1 MILHFSAFQ
10 YKINGE
16 KMINIS
22 RKLILAATVASLTF
36 LGSVSYADQEKSKG
50 DDGWKS
56 RGDNQKSIVISI
68 QTDPVYDDPEP
79 ACVAL
84 QIGMNL
90 MMDTVPDS
98 EGNPTHVRPAKKVI
112 LFTTIGGVEL
122 INPDQDLS
130 ANVCLTPGGMNSLE
144 NLLQG
149 FVNME
154 GEVVVC
160 PLCAMTR
167 DITQP
172 THGYLGSGVDIHNLF
187 LYADKVIDF

>member
-1 MILHFSAFQ
+1 MFKCNDRYTDVIAKDPKH
-10 YKINGE
+10 
-16 KMINIS
+16 
-22 RKLILAATVASLTF
+22 
-36 LGSVSYADQEKSKG
+36 LGAK
-50 DDGWKS
+50 
-56 RGDNQKSIVISI
+56 
-68 QTDPVYDDPEP
+68 
-79 ACVAL
+79 
-84 QIGMNL
+84 IGMNL
-90 MMDTVPDS
+90 MMDTVTDS
-98 EGNPTHVRPAKKVI
+98 EGIPTRVRPAKNVK

-122 INPDQDLS
+122 VNPDQDLLE
-130 ANVCLTPGGMNSLE
+130 NVCLTPGGMNSLQ

-149 FVNME
+149 FVNMG